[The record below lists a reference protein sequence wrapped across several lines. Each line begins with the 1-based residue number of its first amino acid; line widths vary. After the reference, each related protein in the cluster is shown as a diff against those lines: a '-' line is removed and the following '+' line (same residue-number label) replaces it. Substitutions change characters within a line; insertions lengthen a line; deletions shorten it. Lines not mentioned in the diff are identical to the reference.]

1 MMTIKDVYEWLG
13 MDQDIRIPEEVQA
26 EVQVL
31 VQNATVDDLENS
43 DLGTRVWILMYGSQ
57 GNLPEKVL
65 DGLMQ
70 DGFYQVEQS
79 MQILAN
85 TVKWLKCDDKYL
97 RLLDAYEQFR
107 NLLDES
113 YDDDEE

>member
-1 MMTIKDVYEWLG
+1 MTIKDVYEWLG
-13 MDQDIRIPEEVQA
+13 MDQDTQIPEEVQA
-26 EVQVL
+26 EVLAL
-31 VQNATVDDLENS
+31 VKNVTVDDLENS
-43 DLGTRVWILMYGSQ
+43 DLGAHVWTLMYGASSD
-57 GNLPEKVL
+57 LPEKIL

-85 TVKWLKCDDKYL
+85 TVKWLKCDDKYR

-107 NLLDES
+107 NLLDEI